1 MSSTVESGSPNS
13 GSSTPTSEGSAAD
26 TQISAT
32 FLTAS
37 GMQASGGAW
46 GDDQQVGGMGMDM
59 STLLDLTS
67 RMVSPLPLHGLGSCV
82 WTCGRLHAIITH
94 GWSDWYVV
102 SCCQKTT

>member
-1 MSSTVESGSPNS
+1 MQLLCLTCLCSGGGAPRPVDLPVSSTVESGSLYS
-13 GSSTPTSEGSAAD
+13 GSSTPTSQGSAAD

-37 GMQASGGAW
+37 GMQASGGPW

-67 RMVSPLPLHGLGSCV
+67 RMVSPLPLHGLAS
-82 WTCGRLHAIITH
+82 
-94 GWSDWYVV
+94 
-102 SCCQKTT
+102 